1 MLQSMR
7 SQSWKAPEMMSLGE
21 EVGPVNDFERLEV
34 QSWKVPRKRS
44 AQSVQWR
51 LQTQSRSREAQ
62 ELGENAGILGV
73 AWQLKGAPGVGKKT
87 NSTTCGHLY

>member
-1 MLQSMR
+1 
-7 SQSWKAPEMMSLGE
+7 MMSLGE

-44 AQSVQWR
+44 ALSVQWR

-62 ELGENAGILGV
+62 ELV
-73 AWQLKGAPGVGKKT
+73 
-87 NSTTCGHLY
+87 